1 MRIWID
7 IDRTTGVS
15 FLKPIIERL
24 RGRGHEVVVTA
35 RDYVQTLELLKLH
48 GIAHEVIGSQSGG
61 NKIRKVFRVLG
72 RAFALTEYA
81 LDKRFDLGFSH
92 GSRSQAIACSLAGIP
107 SVVTYDYEF
116 VSTGIFKRLSTRVIM
131 PECVVEACFNG
142 RKPPKYAGYPGLKE
156 ELYLAGFK
164 PDEGL
169 AERIG
174 IDQSK
179 IVFVVRPPAEKAHYH
194 NPRSEFLLKSVI
206 AHTSARKNVQV
217 LVVPRD
223 ADQRQHLKRQWRSH
237 HNVVLL
243 EQAVD
248 GPSLISLADAVMCA
262 GGTMLREAAV
272 LGVPAYSIFAGKTGA
287 VDSYL
292 ESIGRVTFLR
302 DSGDIMNL
310 IRFEKR
316 KEPVMR
322 LENPGLV
329 EFFIGELQSFSNP
342 SP

>member
-1 MRIWID
+1 MKVWLD
-7 IDRTTGVS
+7 ITVPPDVL

-24 RGRGHEVVVTA
+24 KDEGHEVAVTA
-35 RDYVQTLELLKLH
+35 RDYVQTLELLKLY
-48 GIAHEVIGSQSGG
+48 GIDHDVIGSQAGG
-61 NKIRKVFRVLG
+61 GKVRKILRVLG

-81 LDKRFDLGFSH
+81 LDKGFDVGFSH
-92 GSRSQAIACSLAGIP
+92 GSRSQAIACSLAGIR

-116 VSTGIFKRLSTRVIM
+116 VSTGLFKRLSTKVMM
-131 PECVVEACFNG
+131 PECVIEACFNG
-142 RKPPKYAGYPGLKE
+142 RKPKKYAGYRGLKE

-194 NPRSEFLLKSVI
+194 NPKSESLLRSVI
-206 AHTSARKNVQV
+206 AHTSARNNVQV

-223 ADQRQHLKRQWRSH
+223 ADQRRHLKLQWRSH
-237 HNVVLL
+237 RNVVLL

-248 GPSLISLADAVMCA
+248 GLSLIYHSDAVVCG

-287 VDSYL
+287 VDKWLAAQGRITLL
-292 ESIGRVTFLR
+292 ESA
-302 DSGDIMNL
+302 GDIMNL
-310 IRFEKR
+310 IRFEKKR
-316 KEPVMR
+316 EPTVP